1 MGILFGYCVQYYPE
15 ETCASVE
22 GTEFAQWPPCP
33 EIKNGEENRANESPS
48 SSSKDST
55 TEAPTPETT
64 GNLAPD
70 ATETTG
76 YDYSDVT
83 YSAPSSDSTGA
94 GPHPT
99 SSQDSGSS
107 GSGSRGSGSSHTSA
121 GGMPAA
127 MGALTSWEMLT
138 GLVMLAVNIWL

>member
-33 EIKNGEENRANESPS
+33 EIKNGEENRANEAPG

-64 GNLAPD
+64 GS
-70 ATETTG
+70 
-76 YDYSDVT
+76 DYSDVT

-121 GGMPAA
+121 GGIPAA